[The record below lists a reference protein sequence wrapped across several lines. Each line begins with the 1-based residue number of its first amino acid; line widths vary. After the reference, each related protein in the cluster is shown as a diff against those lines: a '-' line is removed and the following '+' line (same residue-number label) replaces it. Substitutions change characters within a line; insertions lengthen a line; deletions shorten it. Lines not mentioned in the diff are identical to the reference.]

1 MILQKEI
8 IMLDYPSNIQGVSQ
22 EIFTKLMM
30 AQYESVKD
38 IINHVKPKPLTEEQI
53 LDIIGDLSK
62 LDGEFTFES
71 FWLKYARLI
80 EKAHGIN

>member
-30 AQYESVKD
+30 SQYESVKD
-38 IINHVKPKPLTEEQI
+38 IINHVKPKPITEEKI
-53 LDIIGDLSK
+53 LDLISELSK

-80 EKAHGIN
+80 EKAHGID

>member
-1 MILQKEI
+1 
-8 IMLDYPSNIQGVSQ
+8 MLDYPSNIQGVSQ

-38 IINHVKPKPLTEEQI
+38 IINHVKPKPLTEEKI
-53 LDIIGDLSK
+53 LDLIGELSK
-62 LDGEFTFES
+62 LDGEITFES

-80 EKAHGIN
+80 EKAHGID

>member
-38 IINHVKPKPLTEEQI
+38 IINHVKPKPLTEEKI
-53 LDIIGDLSK
+53 LDLIGDLSK
-62 LDGEFTFES
+62 HDGEFTFES

-80 EKAHGIN
+80 EKAHGID

>member
-38 IINHVKPKPLTEEQI
+38 IINHVKPKPLTEEKI
-53 LDIIGDLSK
+53 LNLIGDLSK

>member
-38 IINHVKPKPLTEEQI
+38 IINHVKPKPLTEEKI
-53 LDIIGDLSK
+53 LDLISELSK

-80 EKAHGIN
+80 EKAHGID